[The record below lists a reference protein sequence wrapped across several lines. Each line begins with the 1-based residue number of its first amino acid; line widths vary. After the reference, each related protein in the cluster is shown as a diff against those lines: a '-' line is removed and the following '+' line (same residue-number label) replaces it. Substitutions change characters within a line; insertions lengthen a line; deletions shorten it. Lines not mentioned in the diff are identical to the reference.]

1 MLMVVMV
8 AREKWTDGR
17 LDALDNKVD
26 DGLERLNSDI
36 KDLRWEMNAR
46 FDKVDARFDRVDARF
61 DKIDERFNRIG
72 DRMVRAAWA
81 LAAATIGGATAIIAA
96 LIAANG

>member
-8 AREKWTDGR
+8 AREKWTDER

-26 DGLERLNSDI
+26 DGLERLGSDI

-46 FDKVDARFDRVDARF
+46 FDKVDARFDKV
-61 DKIDERFNRIG
+61 DERMFQ
-72 DRMVRAAWA
+72 AAVA
-81 LAAATIGGATAIIAA
+81 IVVATVGGAGAIVAA
-96 LIAANG
+96 LIAG